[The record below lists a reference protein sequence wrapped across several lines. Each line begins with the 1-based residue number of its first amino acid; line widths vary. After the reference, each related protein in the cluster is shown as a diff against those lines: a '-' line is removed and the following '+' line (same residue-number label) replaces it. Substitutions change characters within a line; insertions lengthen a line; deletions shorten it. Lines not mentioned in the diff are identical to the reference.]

1 LGQEEE
7 SYRVAVK
14 VRGVGAGV
22 KVKLDGEEKGAV
34 DFEVAGGETKKVNLS
49 LICDLEFM
57 EMDKMDHV

>member
-1 LGQEEE
+1 M
-7 SYRVAVK
+7 K